1 MVRTNLQNK
10 IQGLLPVKKLHWHF
24 WRMKNKWV
32 LCKHIPNS
40 GGNPCRFAIS
50 LGVKYL
56 SFSVDSFPSFSSSG
70 KFSMCLNTDSS
81 YKEYPRQSSSLCRQ
95 NMWNYAVTIISQQP
109 ISLIIT
115 VPKTIWKHVWSYVF
129 AANISVPALTRT
141 KSMLPWGNSSCL
153 PPVYKP
159 CQYWRRQSKD

>member
-1 MVRTNLQNK
+1 
-10 IQGLLPVKKLHWHF
+10 
-24 WRMKNKWV
+24 MKYKWI

-56 SFSVDSFPSFSSSG
+56 SFSVDSFKSFSSSG

-81 YKEYPRQSSSLCRQ
+81 YKEYPRQSTSLCRQ
-95 NMWNYAVTIISQQP
+95 NMWNYAVTIISRQR

-115 VPKTIWKHVWSYVF
+115 VPKAIWKF
-129 AANISVPALTRT
+129 AAMFAVTFLQPISQYLHLQEQNQCCHEAIHHAFLQFTSHANTEGDNQRTRNICQ
-141 KSMLPWGNSSCL
+141 WQNSDL
-153 PPVYKP
+153 I
-159 CQYWRRQSKD
+159 